1 MWFNFAMRQVTIFQ
15 LKSISLS
22 REFFFFFSSLTT
34 TPALFFA
41 HIRIHSLRKF
51 FLSTFLITQLDLEIV
66 SQTVAR
72 WYFKFIRKYS
82 TCHMHVYFLLL
93 AFCNE
98 NSFMLHFFIV
108 AVSCHS
114 NFYSSHSLKAN
125 FSHKMRVLENCTI
138 EDCRSRWKC
147 A

>member
-1 MWFNFAMRQVTIFQ
+1 MVQFCNATSHDFPAQINFTFTRIF
-15 LKSISLS
+15 LL
-22 REFFFFFSSLTT
+22 FSSLTT
-34 TPALFFA
+34 SSTLCFCTHSHPFIKKVLSQ
-41 HIRIHSLRKF
+41 HIF
-51 FLSTFLITQLDLEIV
+51 NYSTRLGNCVTDSE
-66 SQTVAR
+66 
-72 WYFKFIRKYS
+72 KYS
-82 TCHMHVYFLLL
+82 TCHMHDHFLLH